1 VGSGQT
7 GLAATRSGADGVFTP
22 PVRRALV
29 FFVIALLTLP
39 IFAHGCHT
47 GDHDDEPA
55 FVPSARTQEP
65 PP

>member
-7 GLAATRSGADGVFTP
+7 GLAATRSGAGGVSP
-22 PVRRALV
+22 PARRALV
-29 FFVIALLTLP
+29 FFVTAILLIP

-55 FVPSARTQEP
+55 FVPPARTQELP
-65 PP
+65 P